1 MISNAYILPL
11 FAFFQI
17 LFALGIALLVLNVLF
32 VPKRLQRIFITASS
46 FHNSN
51 AFPLVIAQAL
61 SSQNPFN
68 KVSDSFEKMATY
80 IFIYNLGW
88 SAIFWTWGFGYL
100 SVNEGT
106 VNNEN
111 QKKNVNSWNFR
122 LRKGFL
128 NSPMIAN
135 YVAFVIGLI
144 PPLKA
149 LLHGDG
155 APLAF
160 LKNGI
165 NILGQ
170 PAVGIV
176 TLIISGTLGKVIKEK
191 VDRRRSLASVIES
204 DETEKK
210 EKNEENFRLSETKQ
224 KEPAMEV
231 QVSNINSNPLTA
243 IDRKNCDVTAH
254 EKEEPNNYS
263 NVWLI
268 AKLCILR
275 VIIIGSLQFALVAI
289 LMPLV
294 LPNNADPLMKL
305 VLLIECIPPSANL
318 NLVVSQMAG
327 NVKAA
332 EFLALAYVFMYVLML
347 FTMMVYLSA
356 AIYLAYGGI

>member
-1 MISNAYILPL
+1 M
-11 FAFFQI
+11 
-17 LFALGIALLVLNVLF
+17 
-32 VPKRLQRIFITASS
+32 T
-46 FHNSN
+46 
-51 AFPLVIAQAL
+51 
-61 SSQNPFN
+61 
-68 KVSDSFEKMATY
+68 
-80 IFIYNLGW
+80 
-88 SAIFWTWGFGYL
+88 
-100 SVNEGT
+100 
-106 VNNEN
+106 
-111 QKKNVNSWNFR
+111 
-122 LRKGFL
+122 
-128 NSPMIAN
+128 
-135 YVAFVIGLI
+135 
-144 PPLKA
+144 
-149 LLHGDG
+149 
-155 APLAF
+155 
-160 LKNGI
+160 
-165 NILGQ
+165 
-170 PAVGIV
+170 
-176 TLIISGTLGKVIKEK
+176 
-191 VDRRRSLASVIES
+191 SVIES

-210 EKNEENFRLSETKQ
+210 EKNAENFRLSEKMTK

-243 IDRKNCDVTAH
+243 IDRKNCDVIAH

>member
-1 MISNAYILPL
+1 MWNTLAAAATTVLCIFFLNAVGIFLYYKKLLNQKLLKQLSVVCTNVFFPCLIFSKLSRSLSIEMISNAYILPL

-160 LKNGI
+160 LK
-165 NILGQ
+165 
-170 PAVGIV
+170 
-176 TLIISGTLGKVIKEK
+176 K
-191 VDRRRSLASVIES
+191 R
-204 DETEKK
+204 
-210 EKNEENFRLSETKQ
+210 
-224 KEPAMEV
+224 
-231 QVSNINSNPLTA
+231 
-243 IDRKNCDVTAH
+243 
-254 EKEEPNNYS
+254 Y
-263 NVWLI
+263 
-268 AKLCILR
+268 
-275 VIIIGSLQFALVAI
+275 
-289 LMPLV
+289 
-294 LPNNADPLMKL
+294 
-305 VLLIECIPPSANL
+305 
-318 NLVVSQMAG
+318 
-327 NVKAA
+327 
-332 EFLALAYVFMYVLML
+332 
-347 FTMMVYLSA
+347 
-356 AIYLAYGGI
+356 